1 MAELRESLGCSRHS
15 LSPQIVVPIG
25 VNHQKTSS
33 QSSEQIDR
41 RSLVYI
47 GTLREGQGLD
57 LIFKTFPKML
67 GKIPD
72 LKLVVIGEGP
82 MREALEQDSIS
93 SGVSDR
99 VHLLGFLPD
108 HRQAEE
114 IISKCGIGLAP
125 YEPENS
131 LAKYTEPS
139 KPKTYMACGL
149 PVIITKVPRIA
160 SDIDRAGA
168 GIAIDYSE
176 SQLIKAVERLVLDKS
191 YFEECRRNALDF
203 VSTYEWPKVY
213 SEALNKCQIRC

>member
-1 MAELRESLGCSRHS
+1 M
-15 LSPQIVVPIG
+15 V
-25 VNHQKTSS
+25 
-33 QSSEQIDR
+33 DR

-57 LIFKTFPKML
+57 LIFTTFPKML
-67 GKIPD
+67 SSIPD

-82 MREALEQDSIS
+82 MRNALEQNTVL
-93 SGVSDR
+93 SGTSDR
-99 VHLLGFLPD
+99 VSLLGFIPD

-125 YEPENS
+125 YEPANS

-149 PVIITKVPRIA
+149 PVIITRVPRIA

-168 GIAIDYSE
+168 GIAIDYDE
-176 SQLIKAVERLVLDKS
+176 AQLINAVERLVLDKS
-191 YFEECRRNALDF
+191 YFEECRQNALNF
-203 VSTYEWPKVY
+203 VSKYEWAEIY
-213 SEALNKCQIRC
+213 SEALNKCQIQF